1 MPGACGATVKA
12 NLNDEA
18 AKFRL
23 ALLALIPRLNQS
35 LLSENSSGI
44 TNQESRRGVRAS
56 PGPNAGRHFALLRK
70 QTLGLS
76 RP

>member
-35 LLSENSSGI
+35 LLSENSSGV
-44 TNQESRRGVRAS
+44 ESSFR
-56 PGPNAGRHFALLRK
+56 
-70 QTLGLS
+70 QTPQSETRLNDKGIIGQT
-76 RP
+76 